1 MWPLNTGDCLIEVTA
16 WAGLTVLKRW
26 CTRPTRLV
34 GRNVAPLQQ
43 IILIPS
49 QPIFDLAPQCCVL
62 SGDTATTN
70 FIVFALT
77 QQGLEPTIYH
87 INPLTATFHV
97 FICICISC
105 ISVTSCA
112 VILFLTLWPFHQGD
126 VILTAMWHYLPFL
139 FNFKVVLYVQYLYLT
154 SNCVI

>member
-1 MWPLNTGDCLIEVTA
+1 MGRSYCISI
-16 WAGLTVLKRW
+16 KRW
-26 CTRPTRLV
+26 CTKQTCLV
-34 GRNVAPLQQ
+34 GRNVAPLQH

-49 QPIFDLAPQCCVL
+49 QPIFDLAPQWCVL

-77 QQGLEPTIYH
+77 QQRLEPTIYH
-87 INPLTATFHV
+87 INPLTATLYVYVFHV
-97 FICICISC
+97 FIYKRNIVCSNIIPE
-105 ISVTSCA
+105 VM
-112 VILFLTLWPFHQGD
+112 TLSSGD
-126 VILTAMWHYLPFL
+126 VILTAMWRYLPFL